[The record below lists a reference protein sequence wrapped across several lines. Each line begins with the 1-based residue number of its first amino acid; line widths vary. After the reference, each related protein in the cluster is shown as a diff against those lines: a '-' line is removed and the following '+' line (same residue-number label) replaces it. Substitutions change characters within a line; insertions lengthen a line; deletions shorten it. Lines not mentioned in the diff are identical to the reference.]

1 MWLFECVLFDMSK
14 KNLGSFQARQEAEI
28 CYVDC
33 SHIYKISPGVMIG
46 GRRPS
51 VEEDLRWKTTF
62 GGRQRSVEDDLL
74 WKTTFGRRGPS
85 EDLAFCLLR
94 FTAFCNS
101 YPTCI
106 YKIQMWR

>member
-1 MWLFECVLFDMSK
+1 MWLFECVLFVLFDLSK

-62 GGRQRSVEDDLL
+62 GGRQRSVEDDFW
-74 WKTTFGRRGPS
+74 WKMTFNGRRLLVEDDPYMLPS
-85 EDLAFCLLR
+85 PLCGIFYCYST
-94 FTAFCNS
+94 FV
-101 YPTCI
+101 
-106 YKIQMWR
+106 